1 MVVEDDGQRV
11 GRLLVGEVGVVGD
24 ELRQGPL
31 AAAAGDPARD
41 HGAFGGIDGAVEAP
55 GW

>member
-1 MVVEDDGQRV
+1 MVAEDDGQRV

-24 ELRQGPL
+24 DPRQAPL
-31 AAAAGDPARD
+31 VAAAGDPARK
-41 HGAFGGIDGAVEAP
+41 HGACGGIDGAVEAP